1 MAICTAQTAHEK
13 VSSFVTL
20 GCSLLSN
27 STSLKMLCGDKIS
40 RTHCD
45 VMARF
50 PPLQYYYLITGRKLK
65 EVPFTTRHDGS
76 ESRRPSS
83 VFSTEASSPST
94 NFHTSPGTPSTPS
107 DSTASGL
114 ARDYLDNI
122 FKIHGAT
129 LKHLL
134 LRPQWR
140 LNTEDLAQLVRS
152 CPNLEQLGLGV
163 EVANFNMLK
172 LLIPFLPKLYAIRIL
187 DPPNSYALTEEMSAQ
202 GDEWQEEKITT
213 EIGNS
218 EWDQLRWIGLGS
230 LLFEVRKTD
239 RVGTTDEGGVTRRHK
254 VVRRRPLSCVKHIE
268 IWSIDKLER

>member
-1 MAICTAQTAHEK
+1 
-13 VSSFVTL
+13 
-20 GCSLLSN
+20 
-27 STSLKMLCGDKIS
+27 
-40 RTHCD
+40 
-45 VMARF
+45 MARF

-65 EVPFTTRHDGS
+65 EVPFSARHDSS

-83 VFSTEASSPST
+83 VISTETSSPST

-140 LNTEDLAQLVRS
+140 LNTEDLALLVRS

-163 EVANFNMLK
+163 EVANFNTLK
-172 LLIPFLPKLYAIRIL
+172 LLVPFLPKLYAIRIL

-202 GDEWQEEKITT
+202 GDEWQEQKITT
-213 EIGNS
+213 ELRNS

-230 LLFEVRKTD
+230 LLFEACKID
-239 RVGTTDEGGVTRRHK
+239 RVGTTGDEEEVTRPHR
-254 VVRRRPLSCVKHIE
+254 VVRRRPLSYVKHIE
-268 IWSIDKLER
+268 IWSMDKLER

>member
-1 MAICTAQTAHEK
+1 
-13 VSSFVTL
+13 
-20 GCSLLSN
+20 
-27 STSLKMLCGDKIS
+27 
-40 RTHCD
+40 
-45 VMARF
+45 MARF
-50 PPLQYYYLITGRKLK
+50 PPLQYYYLITGRKLN

-83 VFSTEASSPST
+83 VVSTEASSPST
-94 NFHTSPGTPSTPS
+94 NFHTSPETPSTPS

-122 FKIHGAT
+122 FKIHGAM

-140 LNTEDLAQLVRS
+140 LNTEDLALLVRS

-163 EVANFNMLK
+163 ELANFNMLK
-172 LLIPFLPKLYAIRIL
+172 LLIPFLPKLYAIRVL

-202 GDEWQEEKITT
+202 GEEWQEEKIAA
-213 EIGNS
+213 EIRNS
-218 EWDQLRWIGLGS
+218 EWDRLRWIGLGS
-230 LLFEVRKTD
+230 LLFEVHKSD
-239 RVGTTDEGGVTRRHK
+239 RIQATNEEEVTRPHR

-268 IWSIDKLER
+268 IWSMDKLEI